1 MLVLRGHISVVFH
14 LLKTATSFAHY
25 YERHVNRQPCALAA
39 LRERLVAPEALLG
52 MLMHYCVTHISLYIG
67 CAQNLCQE
75 MLKRYAEVGQIEVPV
90 PPYRGFH
97 VRPASLISTLVLH
110 YGSEVHM
117 QLDEEV
123 YDASSPLELFRANE
137 KINAEKRRSLA
148 SETVRLKLVQEETDE
163 ADINTVARN
172 VVLTLAEQSKLILY
186 EQPLQLP
193 EQPARKEGTLLQRVT
208 DTIAQMLA
216 MGKIDIQTDLSTT
229 FVGDKRVLAD
239 IKLLAEAGYGEDNFG
254 NNVPLP
260 EKLAYLRR

>member
-1 MLVLRGHISVVFH
+1 MPVCGADECDLIR
-14 LLKTATSFAHY
+14 KNC
-25 YERHVNRQPCALAA
+25 E
-39 LRERLVAPEALLG
+39 VAIAIFEHFRSTPEALLG
-52 MLMHYCVTHISLYIG
+52 MLMHYSVTHISLYIG
-67 CAQNLCQE
+67 CAENLCQE
-75 MLKRYAEVGQIEVPV
+75 MLKRYAEVGQIDVPV

-97 VRPASLISTLVLH
+97 VRPATLISKLVLH

-123 YDASSPLELFRANE
+123 YDAGSPLELFRANE

-148 SETVRLKLVQEETDE
+148 SEIIRLKLVQQETDKS
-163 ADINTVARN
+163 DINAVTRN
-172 VVLTLAEQSKLILY
+172 VVLKLAERSKLILY

-208 DTIAQMLA
+208 DTMAQLLA
-216 MGKIDIQTDLSTT
+216 MGKIDIETDLNTT